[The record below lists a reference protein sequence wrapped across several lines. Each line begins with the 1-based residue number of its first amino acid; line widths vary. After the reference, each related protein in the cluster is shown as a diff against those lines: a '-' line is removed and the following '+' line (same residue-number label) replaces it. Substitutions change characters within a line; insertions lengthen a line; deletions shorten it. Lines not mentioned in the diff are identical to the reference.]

1 MRQQSISFPI
11 RNQPATQTAKVTQYP
26 IYRRS
31 MGPSQRSIHVVGWEV
46 TNQEMERFDRW
57 TPGRTI
63 SECDSS
69 AGSRSGS
76 QIADGTSDS
85 D

>member
-11 RNQPATQTAKVTQYP
+11 RNQTATQTAKVTQYP

-46 TNQEMERFDRW
+46 TNQEVGRFDWW
-57 TPGRTI
+57 TPGRAI
-63 SECDSS
+63 SQSDSS

>member
-11 RNQPATQTAKVTQYP
+11 RNQSATQTAKVPSTH
-26 IYRRS
+26 RS
-31 MGPSQRSIHVVGWEV
+31 TFKGPSQRSIHVVGWEV

>member
-11 RNQPATQTAKVTQYP
+11 RNQPATQTTEVAQYP
-26 IYRRS
+26 IDPRS
-31 MGPSQRSIHVVGWEV
+31 TGPSQRSIHVVGWEV

-69 AGSRSGS
+69 AGLRSGS

>member
-11 RNQPATQTAKVTQYP
+11 RNQSATQTAEVTQYHVDP
-26 IYRRS
+26 RS
-31 MGPSQRSIHVVGWEV
+31 TGPSQRSIHVVGWEV

-76 QIADGTSDS
+76 QIADVTSDS

>member
-11 RNQPATQTAKVTQYP
+11 RNQSATQTAKATQCP
-26 IYRRS
+26 IVRRS

-76 QIADGTSDS
+76 QIADETSDS

>member
-1 MRQQSISFPI
+1 MRQQALSVPI
-11 RNQPATQTAKVTQYP
+11 RHQAATQTAKVAQYP
-26 IYRRS
+26 IDRRS
-31 MGPSQRSIHVVGWEV
+31 TGPSQRSIHVVGWEV